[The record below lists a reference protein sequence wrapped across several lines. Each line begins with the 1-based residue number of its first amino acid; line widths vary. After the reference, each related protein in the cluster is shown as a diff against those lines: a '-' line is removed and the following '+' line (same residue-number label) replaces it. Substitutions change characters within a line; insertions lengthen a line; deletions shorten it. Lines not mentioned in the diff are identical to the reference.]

1 MKDPDSRDSLEEAA
15 EWFFRQDGGSLS
27 PAEEARFRAWLAA
40 SEDHRAA
47 YAEISGTWHEMGSV
61 PVPAR
66 PLRAPARR
74 SRTGFSTSV
83 FRPIAAALAV
93 CLFLT
98 GGAWYLDVPTRVL
111 ADNYAA
117 VGELETVTL
126 PDGSVAELNSGSAIA
141 LAYSAGERRIRL
153 LKGEAMFTVS
163 ADAGRPFI
171 VEALGGEAKALG
183 TVYGVRE
190 DGSSVTVTVVES
202 HVAVS
207 VGAGGAS
214 VRLNP
219 DERIRYEGG
228 HLGAVEPVDTESET
242 AWRRRK
248 LIFVDRPL
256 GEVVDELNRYH
267 RGMIRI
273 IDGSIRARRI
283 SGVFETGDIVGVID
297 ALEKSFGFRD
307 TRLGGFV
314 ILIHR

>member
-1 MKDPDSRDSLEEAA
+1 M
-15 EWFFRQDGGSLS
+15 
-27 PAEEARFRAWLAA
+27 
-40 SEDHRAA
+40 
-47 YAEISGTWHEMGSV
+47 
-61 PVPAR
+61 
-66 PLRAPARR
+66 
-74 SRTGFSTSV
+74 
-83 FRPIAAALAV
+83 PIAAALAV

-111 ADNYAA
+111 ADNYTA
-117 VGELETVTL
+117 VGELETITL
-126 PDGSVAELNSGSAIA
+126 PDGSLAELNSGSAIA
-141 LAYSAGERRIRL
+141 LAYSADERRIRL

-163 ADAGRPFI
+163 ADAERSFI

-190 DGSSVTVTVVES
+190 DAGSVTVTVVES

-207 VGAGGAS
+207 AGADGTS
-214 VRLNP
+214 VRLAP
-219 DERIRYEGG
+219 DERVRYEGG

-273 IDGSIRARRI
+273 IDGSIRAKRI